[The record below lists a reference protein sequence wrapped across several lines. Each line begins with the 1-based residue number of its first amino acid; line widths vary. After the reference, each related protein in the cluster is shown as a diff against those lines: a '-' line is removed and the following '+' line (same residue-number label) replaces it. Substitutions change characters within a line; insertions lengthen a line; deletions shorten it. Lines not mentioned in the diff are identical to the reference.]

1 MKTGIDTVRLK
12 QTVDLIE
19 LAGRHVE
26 LRKVSPKEHHGP
38 CPWCGGDDRFRVT
51 ADHFACR
58 QCGRSGDA
66 IAFVMQRQ
74 NVDFKTAVSILGGDV
89 PMSVSEKVKPAHKS
103 VEPTVKPLDDNRV
116 RKLMEAH
123 RKLVEQSTSVSRRCM
138 AYLLDRGITMGTV
151 KAFSIGYDTALLPGL
166 WDAESGKVLQPTK
179 DGVPYQP
186 YQIAISLPWFNH
198 DGALVAVKYRFIES
212 HTYTDKDGN
221 TQKGK
226 DGKGVRF
233 TSYGPSKGNA
243 FGWQALQGH
252 SKVDTIFI
260 CEGEINALSL
270 WQAGRGA
277 VDVLSVGGQETNKV
291 LPPTVVAKAK
301 EYKHRFTWFDER
313 KKADDFALQ
322 IDATAIQSPP
332 WKDEQGNQLYHD
344 DGKPKHKDANDFLRA
359 GKLGALLTAMLGRL
373 GVSLPA
379 ESSHTDDTPLHTP
392 ALHTDVQ
399 EPAPTFSLE
408 FEPQPAPVAGDNL
421 LTADLHGDIW
431 HRWLT
436 TDELATVRNR
446 FPTMTLEV
454 RQDGDLFKICATY
467 RAGAELW
474 TAPSGRR
481 YAMR

>member
-1 MKTGIDTVRLK
+1 MKTGIDTARLK

-51 ADHFACR
+51 ADYFACR
-58 QCGRSGDA
+58 QCGRKGDA
-66 IAFVMQRQ
+66 IEFIKQRQ
-74 NVDFKTAVSILGGDV
+74 NVDFIEAIKILGGDV
-89 PMSVSEKVKPAHKS
+89 SMGIGEKVKPAHKP
-103 VEPTVKPLDDNRV
+103 VEQVAKLLDDNRV

-138 AYLLDRGITMGTV
+138 AYLLDRGITMDTV
-151 KAFSIGYDTALLPGL
+151 KAFSVGYDAALLPGL

-179 DGVPYQP
+179 DDAPYQP
-186 YQIAISLPWFNH
+186 YQLAVSLPWFNH
-198 DGALVAVKYRFIES
+198 DGVLVAVKYRFIEP
-212 HTYTDKDGN
+212 HIYTVNGRE
-221 TQKGK
+221 QRGK

-243 FGWQALQGH
+243 FGWQTLQGP

-260 CEGEINALSL
+260 CEGEINGLSL
-270 WQAGRGA
+270 WQAGRG
-277 VDVLSVGGQETNKV
+277 VIDVLSVGGQETNKV

-313 KKADDFALQ
+313 KIADNFALQ

-379 ESSHTDDTPLHTP
+379 ESSHTDSTPHHTP
-392 ALHTDVQ
+392 TSHTDVQ
-399 EPAPTFSLE
+399 EAAPILS
-408 FEPQPAPVAGDNL
+408 FEPAPVPTMATQAAYDANKDDLTSFVGLDVTDGVMDVLTGRAKAYGWNYGTSR
-421 LTADLHGDIW
+421 TADGW
-431 HRWLT
+431 HIHRLV
-436 TDELATVRNR
+436 A
-446 FPTMTLEV
+446 
-454 RQDGDLFKICATY
+454 Y
-467 RAGAELW
+467 
-474 TAPSGRR
+474 
-481 YAMR
+481 